1 MKTISFTIIALLIL
15 LSYWLHYEL
24 RTQRK
29 SLKNDIKQLKLD
41 YSLSLDSL
49 KNEIYVKDSI
59 VMDIEGIIKDQKD
72 ANRFKRIYN
81 MAK

>member
-1 MKTISFTIIALLIL
+1 MKTINFTIIALLIL

>member
-1 MKTISFTIIALLIL
+1 MKTISFTIIALLIV